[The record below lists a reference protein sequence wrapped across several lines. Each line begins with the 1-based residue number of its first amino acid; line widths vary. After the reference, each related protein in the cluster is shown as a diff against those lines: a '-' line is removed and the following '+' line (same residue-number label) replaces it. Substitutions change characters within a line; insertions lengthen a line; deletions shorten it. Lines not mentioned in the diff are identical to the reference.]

1 MVSIESVERGLAR
14 YIDESF
20 LPAFPKDS
28 AKGFAMG
35 MAASLLVKRGGNM
48 LKAYAKNPVLQQMGI
63 VTPDGAVDLDV
74 IRDAAMSNVPA
85 SGVAVD
91 LPMGLSLRIKQDDV
105 NAIYNAIMREA
116 SL

>member
-14 YIDESF
+14 YIDEAF
-20 LPAFPKDS
+20 LPAFQKDS

-35 MAASLLVKRGGNM
+35 MAASLLVKRGGSL
-48 LKAYAKNPVLQQMGI
+48 LKVYAKNTLLQQMGI
-63 VTPDGAVDLDV
+63 VTQDGAVDLDV

-91 LPMGLSLRIKQDDV
+91 LPMGLSLRIKPDDV
-105 NAIYNAIMREA
+105 TAIYNAIMREA